1 MFKEYDVVRL
11 KRQVCGVRQGT
22 VGTIVM
28 IYSEDAREVMV
39 EFPGWNDAEFP
50 AVDVNIDD
58 LELKPNDQTPEK

>member
-11 KRQVCGVRQGT
+11 KRQVCEVRQGT

-39 EFPGWNDAEFP
+39 EFPRWNEEDFP
-50 AVDVNIDD
+50 VIDVNVDD
-58 LELKPNDQTPEK
+58 LELNPSGQNS

>member
-11 KRQVCGVRQGT
+11 KRQVQGIPKGAI
-22 VGTIVM
+22 GTIV
-28 IYSEDAREVMV
+28 ITYSEDAREVMV

-58 LELKPNDQTPEK
+58 LELKPNDQTPER